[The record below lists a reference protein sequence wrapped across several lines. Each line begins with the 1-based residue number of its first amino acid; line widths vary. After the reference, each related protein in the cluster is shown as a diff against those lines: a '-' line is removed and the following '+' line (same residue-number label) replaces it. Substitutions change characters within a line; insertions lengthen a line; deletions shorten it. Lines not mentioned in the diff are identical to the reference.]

1 MIKICCQSPFEI
13 LNNCYKYTYKNSIQ
27 KTKPNFDLMI
37 HLESWKHCCC
47 DKILNLEPNTNFKNF
62 KSILMMKLMINLNL
76 KSPSETA
83 QQLECKFYN
92 HGEVLG

>member
-1 MIKICCQSPFEI
+1 MEAKLLWQNFKPET
-13 LNNCYKYTYKNSIQ
+13 KYE
-27 KTKPNFDLMI
+27 L
-37 HLESWKHCCC
+37 
-47 DKILNLEPNTNFKNF
+47 KNF

-76 KSPSETA
+76 ESPSKTA